1 MTANVLFVGKILG
14 ILHLYCKLILEV
26 ELSLKI
32 IFTAFTFIQL
42 FLKINDSEYPTS
54 EMSTKIRFFL
64 LHASAAASKTHEW
77 EFKLSIAL
85 MMHEAKDP
93 LLFFNR
99 WQRTREFRSKVL
111 CDSPL
116 LAIGFQ
122 ICHLRVSF
130 PVTPRVSVTLNCPH
144 SLLNVS

>member
-64 LHASAAASKTHEW
+64 LHASAAASKTHE
-77 EFKLSIAL
+77 
-85 MMHEAKDP
+85 
-93 LLFFNR
+93 
-99 WQRTREFRSKVL
+99 
-111 CDSPL
+111 
-116 LAIGFQ
+116 
-122 ICHLRVSF
+122 
-130 PVTPRVSVTLNCPH
+130 
-144 SLLNVS
+144 